1 MNFTS
6 GNAGYAV
13 GFNGTLIRT
22 TLTTGS
28 PEITDQKLSIYPNPA
43 TNFVVVYNYSSEAG
57 RIIELYDVKGRK
69 VKQQAA
75 NGVATRME
83 TSELPSGMYVLRITT
98 ASGTILR
105 TEKLMINK

>member
-1 MNFTS
+1 MNP
-6 GNAGYAV
+6 AEREA
-13 GFNGTLIRT
+13 IR
-22 TLTTGS
+22 LRS
-28 PEITDQKLSIYPNPA
+28 PVTHVQEEKKDKTIDIYPNPA
-43 TNFVVVYNYSSEAG
+43 TNFVVVYNYSTEAG
-57 RIIELYDVKGRK
+57 RIIELFDVKGRK

>member
-1 MNFTS
+1 M
-6 GNAGYAV
+6 
-13 GFNGTLIRT
+13 
-22 TLTTGS
+22 
-28 PEITDQKLSIYPNPA
+28 
-43 TNFVVVYNYSSEAG
+43 YNYSTEAG

-83 TSELPSGMYVLRITT
+83 TSELPGGMYVLRITT